1 MAHPQPALHDLVQRY
16 GGYHRVPADA
26 WAQFDQDTAD
36 WQARRIRPR
45 AVQKK
50 RQSSC
55 IRSIGSQSVS
65 TFSLR
70 FDCVLFVMRN
80 EPISEASIPT
90 GNQREN
96 LSSFPDFR
104 SSIGRLL
111 FGGIIEN
118 VPDSRAHV
126 TDRYQPAA

>member
-1 MAHPQPALHDLVQRY
+1 
-16 GGYHRVPADA
+16 
-26 WAQFDQDTAD
+26 
-36 WQARRIRPR
+36 
-45 AVQKK
+45 
-50 RQSSC
+50 
-55 IRSIGSQSVS
+55 
-65 TFSLR
+65 
-70 FDCVLFVMRN
+70 MRD

-118 VPDSRAHV
+118 VPDFALRTIEKAVARELLQLTPTKRLGLSSLPPL
-126 TDRYQPAA
+126 TLGLP

>member
-1 MAHPQPALHDLVQRY
+1 VAGSRLDGVEPHAVAIAAGEDAKAI
-16 GGYHRVPADA
+16 VPPGA
-26 WAQFDQDTAD
+26 
-36 WQARRIRPR
+36 ARCT
-45 AVQKK
+45 KK

-65 TFSLR
+65 AFSLR
-70 FDCVLFVMRN
+70 FDCVLFVMRD

-118 VPDSRAHV
+118 VPESRAHV